1 MEISGVSGYSVKFAM
16 SLRCVL
22 CNLYVKAGDIAACIM
37 DTHHV
42 NLTKQSLQISL
53 GCVHLLVCVVTRLTT
68 TFDVYSQEASSDQ
81 NTAGV
86 CHRI

>member
-1 MEISGVSGYSVKFAM
+1 MEISGVSSYSVLFAM

-22 CNLYVKAGDIAACIM
+22 CNLCVKARDIAACIM

-42 NLTKQSLQISL
+42 NLTKQSLQVSL
-53 GCVHLLVCVVTRLTT
+53 GCVHLHVCVVTRLTM
-68 TFDVYSQEASSDQ
+68 TFYVCSQEASSDQ